1 VGNDPR
7 RSRARD
13 DRHDSRGVRDDD
25 FARIHRKIDPRE
37 RRDRRATSETTRG
50 RRSRRRA
57 VTAERVRSSVARARD
72 VDGRVRARV

>member
-25 FARIHRKIDPRE
+25 LARIHRKIDPRE
-37 RRDRRATSETTRG
+37 RRDRRAMDETNSRDADK
-50 RRSRRRA
+50 SRR
-57 VTAERVRSSVARARD
+57 AR
-72 VDGRVRARV
+72 G